1 MAIKRK
7 LRKWHF
13 LLLGT
18 SLVFVAIFLW
28 YWTWRRLGIPS
39 PIQPEHYITIV
50 TYITGVF
57 VLGVFIYR
65 LNRKQVTIM
74 LVGMV
79 IVNMLAALG
88 TLWAYRTFPAIFD
101 LICPL
106 DVSDATDVYLSN
118 WKTYFLTPVIYAA
131 HAGLLILWIE
141 CLVMFLLRKPSDNP
155 E

>member
-18 SLVFVAIFLW
+18 SLVFVGLFLW
-28 YWTWRRLGIPS
+28 YWNWRSLGVPS
-39 PIQPEHYITIV
+39 PIQPEHFLTIV
-50 TYITGVF
+50 TYLTGVF

-74 LVGMV
+74 LIGMV

-88 TLWAYRTFPAIFD
+88 TFWAYRTYPSIFD
-101 LICPL
+101 LVCPL
-106 DVSDATDVYLSN
+106 DVSEVTETYLRD
-118 WKTYFLTPVIYAA
+118 WRDLFMTPALYAI
-131 HAGLLILWIE
+131 HAGLLLLWIE
-141 CLVMFLLRKPSDNP
+141 SLVMFLIRRPTDDP

>member
-1 MAIKRK
+1 MATTRK

-18 SLVFVAIFLW
+18 SLVLVAFFLW
-28 YWTWRRLGIPS
+28 YWNWRRLGIPY
-39 PIQPEHYITIV
+39 PIQPEHILTIV
-50 TYITGVF
+50 TFITGVF

-79 IVNMLAALG
+79 IVNMLGALV
-88 TLWAYRTFPAIFD
+88 TLWALRTFPTIFE
-101 LICPL
+101 LICPMEISE
-106 DVSDATDVYLSN
+106 VTETYLSD
-118 WKTYFLTPVIYAA
+118 WKNHLMTPALYAG
-131 HAGLLILWIE
+131 HAGLLLLWIE
-141 CLVMFLLRKPSDNP
+141 SLVIFLIRKPTDNP

>member
-1 MAIKRK
+1 MAMKRK

-18 SLVFVAIFLW
+18 SLILVAIYLW
-28 YWTWRRLGIPS
+28 YWNWRRIGIPF
-39 PIQPEHYITIV
+39 PIQAEHFLTFV
-50 TYITGVF
+50 SFITGVF

-65 LNRKQVTIM
+65 LNRKQVAIM

-79 IVNMLAALG
+79 IVNLLAALG
-88 TLWAYRTFPAIFD
+88 SLWAYRSFPTIFD
-101 LICPL
+101 ILCPL
-106 DVSDATDVYLSN
+106 DSSEATAAYLSD
-118 WKTYFLTPVIYAA
+118 WKAYFLTPAIYAG

-141 CLVMFLLRKPSDNP
+141 NLVMFLIRKPADDP

>member
-1 MAIKRK
+1 MATKRK

-18 SLVFVAIFLW
+18 SLVLVAFFLW
-28 YWTWRRLGIPS
+28 YWNWRRLGIPS
-39 PIQPEHYITIV
+39 PIQAEHFLTIV
-50 TYITGVF
+50 TYITGIF

-79 IVNMLAALG
+79 IVNLIGALG
-88 TLWAYRTFPAIFD
+88 TLWVYRTHPTIFN

-106 DVSDATDVYLSN
+106 DIKEVSEAYLSD
-118 WKTYFLTPVIYAA
+118 WKTCFLTPALYAI
-131 HAGLLILWIE
+131 HAGLLVLWIE
-141 CLVMFLLRKPSDNP
+141 SLIMFLIRKPTDHP